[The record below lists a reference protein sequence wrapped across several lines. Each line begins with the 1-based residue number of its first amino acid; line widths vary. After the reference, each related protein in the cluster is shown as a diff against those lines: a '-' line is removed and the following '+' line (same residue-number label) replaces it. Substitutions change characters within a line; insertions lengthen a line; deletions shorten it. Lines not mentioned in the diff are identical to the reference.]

1 MDECPTTY
9 RRSVD
14 GGLHTLFVVGEID
27 LFERDRF
34 CAEVTTMLAAAR
46 DGVLLDLS
54 GVTFV
59 DSAGIHSLLWARD
72 QAAAGGLH
80 LRVTMPDGAV
90 GRVLSLTGVAP
101 LLADNHRPP
110 RSARDAEMDASRA

>member
-1 MDECPTTY
+1 MDECATTY
-9 RRSVD
+9 RRFVD

-34 CAEVTTMLAAAR
+34 CAEITTTLAAAR
-46 DGVLLDLS
+46 NGVLLDLT

-59 DSAGIHSLLWARD
+59 DSAAIHSLLWARD

-80 LRVTMPDGAV
+80 LRVTMPDGLV

-101 LLADNHRPP
+101 LLGDDHRPP
-110 RSARDAEMDASRA
+110 RDAETAPSRA